1 MTSAWLV
8 RSPVS
13 ALFLF
18 AAACHDTPQAPTNV
32 TDPSPFETLTLDRI
46 TGADYDVSSGF
57 GGLDILVPGDGS
69 VHIVSSDYW
78 DDRLRYAGCPGAC
91 TDAANWQTV
100 SIDTALYTGQSGAV
114 LTSDGISAVAGFFGG
129 SGGNITSIRFA
140 QCASTCSASNH
151 WQTATILTDAW
162 TGASVT
168 PHTRPL
174 AADSSGG
181 LHLAFV
187 DVSAAHPSMDYAY
200 CAGSCLTPANWHTV
214 VVDTV
219 VGLGL
224 AFQIQTDG
232 ARIHLLY
239 GHPDATLDYATCTV
253 SCTDAANW
261 SRVVVD
267 TASRWSLHGVSLA
280 LTPAG
285 GLRVAYLATD
295 SLRFAACDTGCTG
308 ATAWTSQSLGR
319 TSDDVSLVRGAD
331 GVLHLATNQVGL
343 SLGSCASGCGAAGA
357 WTLTTVPAAGHG
369 FVSLALDKDGRIQ
382 LASVF
387 DSLQYTTAK

>member
-1 MTSAWLV
+1 MTSAWLG
-8 RSPVS
+8 RSSVS
-13 ALFLF
+13 ALLLF
-18 AAACHDTPQAPTNV
+18 AAACHDTPQAPTNT

-46 TGADYDVSSGF
+46 TGADHDVSGGF

-91 TDAANWQTV
+91 TDAANWQSV

-114 LTSDGISAVAGFFGG
+114 LTTDGISVVAGLGDNA
-129 SGGNITSIRFA
+129 SSLRFA
-140 QCASTCSASNH
+140 QCAGACSVPSH
-151 WQTATILTDAW
+151 WQVATIHSAATIGW
-162 TGASVT
+162 SVT
-168 PHTRPL
+168 PHARPVT
-174 AADSSGG
+174 ADSSGG

-187 DVSAAHPSMDYAY
+187 DISAVHPSMDYAY
-200 CAGSCLTPANWHTV
+200 CAGSCLTPTNWHTV

-219 VGLGL
+219 VGLDL

-239 GHPDATLDYATCTV
+239 GHPDATLEYATCTV

-267 TASRWSLHGVSLA
+267 TTSRWSLHGVSLA

-308 ATAWTSQSLGR
+308 ATAWTFQSLGR

-343 SLGSCASGCGAAGA
+343 SLGSCASGCGVPGG
-357 WTLTTVPAAGHG
+357 WTLSTIPAAGHG
-369 FVSLALDKDGRIQ
+369 FVSLALDEDGRIQ

-387 DSLQYTTAK
+387 DSLQYTTTK